1 MLAEPTV
8 LALSLGYLGLLFAVA
23 YVGDRYARDWS
34 ASSVAPA
41 VYGLSLAIYCTS
53 WTFYGAVGRA
63 ATSGI
68 DFIFIYT
75 GPVIVVVLGYP
86 MLAKMVRVAKR
97 HNVTS
102 IADFLASRYGKSR
115 AVGVSA
121 TLFAT
126 VGVLPYIALQL
137 QAVSSSFGT
146 IAEPIPGV
154 AGGVVHTDTSL
165 IVAALMAV
173 FTILFGVRNVSAS
186 EQHRGMMLAIAF
198 ESVVK
203 LLALLTVGPFV
214 LWVLFDGPS
223 DLLAR
228 LEQAPAIAE
237 RLTHDGTPLSWIVM
251 TLLSAMAFLC
261 LPRQFHV
268 AVVEHGHP
276 ASLKTARWLFPVYLV
291 LINLFVVPIAAAGL
305 LLLGP
310 QVSPDLYVLQL
321 PLANGE
327 GWLSAF
333 VFIGGLSA
341 ATSMVIVA
349 CMALS
354 GMIGNE
360 LVMPYLLRRPN
371 LGGAGVAR
379 EMGPLVVFVRRA
391 AVVLILMAGYA
402 YERMISGYL
411 PLASIGLIS
420 FCAVANLAPGLVL
433 GLYWRGAHR
442 YGVVAGLAGGFVVWL
457 YALLLPT
464 LHQKTG
470 LAQVAPLKP
479 YLPAPLSDL
488 DAVGQGFVVCILVNA
503 ALLIGVS
510 LLARP
515 IARDR
520 EQASSFVLGAE
531 PEQPVQQ
538 APADTARIEELRELL
553 TRFVGSER
561 ALRALS
567 GERLSI
573 EVALARAE
581 RMLSGTLGSAS
592 ARIIIA
598 AFGRRGR
605 LLPRS
610 ARALIDEASEAIR
623 YNYEILRNTLD
634 HVGMGIAAF
643 DREGR
648 LEIFNDRFTTLLS
661 LDDDAV
667 AVGAA
672 PQQFGAAADV
682 VALLRRPET
691 PQTHEIA
698 TREGRVIELRLD
710 PLPGDGF
717 VATCNDV
724 TARVHTAQALRESDH
739 QLRQSTETLEQRVI
753 ERTAELEASR
763 AEAEAA
769 NLGKTRFIAAAS
781 HDLLQP
787 LHAAR
792 LFTAAM
798 IDRDPGNDLGGKI
811 DTSLGAVESLL
822 DALLD
827 ISKLDAGAFK
837 PEKRP
842 FALQPLFES
851 LATAFAPVAARRG
864 VELVVA
870 PTRAFVSTD
879 PAFLRRI
886 LQNLLSN
893 ALRYGRV
900 EGRPAR
906 VLLGCR
912 RVRHEGGAE
921 ELRIEVKDNGP
932 GIAPDKQ
939 IVIFDEFVRLQP
951 EDEAPREERGL
962 GLGLAIVDRI
972 ARMLDLPVGLAS
984 APGRGSTFS
993 VIVPRVPAVVAAPIA
1008 APAPQPTL
1016 SIVAE
1021 SFVLCIDNEARV
1033 REAMATLLSGWG
1045 CRVAIAATH
1054 AEALE
1059 QVARAGRLPDLV
1071 LADLHLDEGPDGLE
1085 VVDALRRAW
1094 GRAVP
1099 AALVTA
1105 DRDPTLRFRTRAR
1118 NVELLHKP
1126 VKPASLRALLRMRAS
1141 GTGMGGG
1148 RLTA

>member
-8 LALSLGYLGLLFAVA
+8 LALSLAYLGLLFAVA
-23 YVGDRYARDWS
+23 YIGDRYARDWS

-68 DFIFIYT
+68 DFLFIYT
-75 GPVIVVVLGYP
+75 GPAIVVILGYP
-86 MLAKMVRVAKR
+86 MVAKMVRVAKR

-115 AVGVSA
+115 AVGVTA

-137 QAVSSSFGT
+137 QAVSSSFRT

-154 AGGVVHTDTSL
+154 SGGVVHTDTSL

-214 LWVLFDGPS
+214 LFVLFDGPA
-223 DLLAR
+223 DLMAR
-228 LEQAPAIAE
+228 LGAAPAIAE
-237 RLTHDGTPLSWIVM
+237 RVTREGTSLNWIVM
-251 TLLSAMAFLC
+251 SLLSGMAFLC

-276 ASLKTARWLFPVYLV
+276 ASLKTARWLFPIYLV
-291 LINLFVVPIAAAGL
+291 LINLFVMPIAAAGL

-310 QVSPDLYVLQL
+310 EISPDLYVLQL

-327 GWLSAF
+327 SWLSAF

-360 LVMPYLLRRPN
+360 LVMPYLLRRPS

-402 YERMISGYL
+402 YERIISGYL

-420 FCAVANLAPGLVL
+420 FCAVANLTPGLVL

-442 YGVVAGLAGGFVVWL
+442 YGVVAGLVGGFIVWL

-464 LHQKTG
+464 LSQTVGAGHTP
-470 LAQVAPLKP
+470 PLGP
-479 YLPAPLSDL
+479 YLPSPLSEL
-488 DAVGQGFVVCILVNA
+488 DPVGQGFVVCIVVNTLLLV
-503 ALLIGVS
+503 GVS
-510 LLARP
+510 LMARP
-515 IARDR
+515 IARDL

-531 PEQPVQQ
+531 PEQSARQ
-538 APADTARIEELRELL
+538 APADAARIDELRELL

-561 ALRALS
+561 SLRALS

-573 EVALARAE
+573 EVALVRAE

-672 PQQFGAAADV
+672 PQEFGATPDV
-682 VALLRRPET
+682 VALLRRPEA

-698 TREGRVIELRLD
+698 TREGRAIELRLD

-724 TARVHTAQALRESDH
+724 TTRVRTAEALRESDR
-739 QLRQSTETLEQRVI
+739 QLRQSTETLEQRVV

-798 IDRDPGNDLGGKI
+798 IDRDPGNDLSGKI
-811 DTSLGAVESLL
+811 DASLGAVESLL

-864 VELVVA
+864 VELVVM

-900 EGRPAR
+900 EGRSPR

-912 RVRHEGGAE
+912 RVGE

-939 IVIFDEFVRLQP
+939 AIIFDEFVRLQP
-951 EDEAPREERGL
+951 EDDAPREERGL
-962 GLGLAIVDRI
+962 GLGLAIVDRV
-972 ARMLDLPVGLAS
+972 ARMLDLPLVLAS

-993 VIVPRVPAVVAAPIA
+993 VTVPRVPAVVAVPVAQT
-1008 APAPQPTL
+1008 APQPVP
-1016 SIVAE
+1016 SIDAE

-1033 REAMATLLSGWG
+1033 REAMAVLLGGWG
-1045 CRVAIAATH
+1045 CRVATAASH
-1054 AEALE
+1054 AEALDL
-1059 QVARAGRLPDLV
+1059 VARTGRLPDLV

-1085 VVDALRRAW
+1085 VVEALRRAW

-1105 DRDPTLRFRTRAR
+1105 DRDPTLRVRAR
-1118 NVELLHKP
+1118 ARQVELLHKP
-1126 VKPASLRALLRMRAS
+1126 VKPASLRALLRLRSA
-1141 GTGMGGG
+1141 GVG

>member
-8 LALSLGYLGLLFAVA
+8 LALSLAYLGLLFAVA
-23 YVGDRYARDWS
+23 YFGDRHARAWS
-34 ASSVAPA
+34 ASSLAPA

-68 DFIFIYT
+68 DFILIYT
-75 GPVIVVVLGYP
+75 GPALVVVVGYP
-86 MLAKMVRVAKR
+86 MLRKMVRAAKQ

-115 AVGVSA
+115 TVGVTA

-137 QAVSSSFGT
+137 QAVSSTFKT
-146 IAEPIPGV
+146 IAEPTPWPDSSP
-154 AGGVVHTDTSL
+154 GVVHTDTSL

-173 FTILFGVRNVSAS
+173 FTILFGVRNVQAS

-203 LLALLTVGPFV
+203 LLALLTLGPFV
-214 LWVLFDGPS
+214 LFVLFDGPG
-223 DLLAR
+223 DLLAHVER
-228 LEQAPAIAE
+228 APAIAE
-237 RLTHDGTPLSWIVM
+237 RITREGSPLTWLVT

-276 ASLKTARWLFPVYLV
+276 ASLRTARWLFPIYLL

-310 QVSPDLYVLQL
+310 QINPDLFVLQL
-321 PLANGE
+321 PLAHGQS
-327 GWLSAF
+327 WLSAF

-360 LVMPYLLRRPN
+360 LVMPYLLRRQ
-371 LGGAGVAR
+371 GRWGTGAAR
-379 EMGPLVVFVRRA
+379 DMGPLVVFVRRA

-402 YERMISGYL
+402 YERIISGYL

-420 FCAVANLAPGLVL
+420 FCAVANFAPGVVL
-433 GLYWRGAHR
+433 GLYWRRAHR

-464 LHQKTG
+464 LRQSAG
-470 LAQVAPLKP
+470 GGQVAPLAP
-479 YLPAPLSDL
+479 YLPAPLAEL
-488 DAVGQGFVVCILVNA
+488 DPVGQGFVVGILVNTL
-503 ALLIGVS
+503 LLIGTS
-510 LLARP
+510 LLVTARGSD
-515 IARDR
+515 A
-520 EQASSFVLGAE
+520 EQARAFVLGAE
-531 PEQPVQQ
+531 PEQPQPQ
-538 APADTARIEELRELL
+538 APADAARVDELRELL
-553 TRFVGSER
+553 ARFVGSER

-567 GERLSI
+567 GDRLSI
-573 EVALARAE
+573 DMALGRTE
-581 RMLSGTLGSAS
+581 RVLSGTLGAAS
-592 ARIIIA
+592 ARIIVA
-598 AFGRRGR
+598 AFSRRGR

-643 DREGR
+643 DRDGC

-661 LDDDAV
+661 LDDASV
-667 AVGAA
+667 SVGVPPTQFAAA
-672 PQQFGAAADV
+672 PDI

-710 PLPGDGF
+710 PLPGGGF

-724 TARVHTAQALRESDH
+724 TARVRTAEALRDSDR
-739 QLRQSTETLEQRVI
+739 QLRQSAETLEQRVV

-792 LFTAAM
+792 LFTAAL

-811 DTSLGAVESLL
+811 DASLGAVESLL
-822 DALLD
+822 DTLLD

-842 FALQPLFES
+842 FALQPLFDS
-851 LATAFAPVAARRG
+851 LATAFAPVTARRG

-870 PTRAFVSTD
+870 PTRAFVATD

-900 EGRPAR
+900 EGRPPR

-912 RVRHEGGAE
+912 RTGEG
-921 ELRIEVKDNGP
+921 LRIEVRDNGP
-932 GIAPDKQ
+932 GIAADKQ
-939 IVIFDEFVRLQP
+939 AIIFDEFVRLQA
-951 EDEAPREERGL
+951 EDDAPREERGL
-962 GLGLAIVDRI
+962 GLGLAIVERI

-993 VIVPRVPAVVAAPIA
+993 VIVPRVAAVVAAPIA
-1008 APAPQPTL
+1008 PPAPQPTP
-1016 SIVAE
+1016 SVAAE

-1033 REAMATLLSGWG
+1033 REAMVTLLGGWG
-1045 CRVAIAATH
+1045 CRVAAVASQ
-1054 AEALE
+1054 AEALAA
-1059 QVARAGRLPDLV
+1059 VARAGRLPDLV
-1071 LADLHLDEGPDGLE
+1071 LADLHLDDEADGLN
-1085 VVDALRRAW
+1085 VVEALRRAW
-1094 GRAVP
+1094 ERAVP

-1105 DRDPTLRFRTRAR
+1105 DRDPTLRVRAR
-1118 NVELLHKP
+1118 ARQVELLHKP
-1126 VKPASLRALLRMRAS
+1126 VKPAALRALLRLSERVTPAEARA
-1141 GTGMGGG
+1141 
-1148 RLTA
+1148 RALR

>member
-1 MLAEPTV
+1 MLAEPAV
-8 LALSLGYLGLLFAVA
+8 LALSLAYLGLLFAIA
-23 YVGDRYARDWS
+23 WYGDRHQQKWS
-34 ASSVAPA
+34 TGSLAPA

-63 ATSGI
+63 ATTGY
-68 DFIFIYT
+68 DFILIYT
-75 GPVIVVVLGYP
+75 GPALVVTVGYP
-86 MLAKMVRVAKR
+86 MLRKMVGLAKQ

-137 QAVSSSFGT
+137 QAVSSTFQT
-146 IAEPIPGV
+146 IAEPTPWIDGRPGV
-154 AGGVVHTDTSL
+154 AHTDTSL

-173 FTILFGVRNVSAS
+173 FTILFGVRNVQAS

-203 LLALLTVGPFV
+203 LLAILTVGPFV
-214 LWVLFDGPS
+214 LFVLFDGPS
-223 DLLAR
+223 DLWSRLAD
-228 LEQAPAIAE
+228 APVLADRITSEGSPA
-237 RLTHDGTPLSWIVM
+237 TWIVM
-251 TLLSAMAFLC
+251 SLLSGMAFLC

-276 ASLKTARWLFPVYLV
+276 ASLRTARWLFPTYLI

-305 LLLGP
+305 LLLG
-310 QVSPDLYVLQL
+310 QTNSDLYVLQL
-321 PLANGE
+321 PLDNGQS
-327 GWLSAF
+327 WLSAF

-360 LVMPYLLRRPN
+360 LVMPYLLRRQA
-371 LGGAGVAR
+371 GAQR

-391 AVVLILMAGYA
+391 AVVIILMAGYA
-402 YERMISGYL
+402 YERIISGYL

-420 FCAVANLAPGLVL
+420 FCAVANFAPGLVL
-433 GLYWRGAHR
+433 GLYWRRAHR
-442 YGVVAGLAGGFVVWL
+442 YGVVAGLVGGFLVWL
-457 YALLLPT
+457 YALLLPSLKQGQT
-464 LHQKTG
+464 
-470 LAQVAPLKP
+470 APFKP
-479 YLPAPLSDL
+479 FLPAPLAEL
-488 DAVGQGFVVCILVNA
+488 DPVGQGFLVGIAVNIV
-503 ALLIGVS
+503 LLVGVS
-510 LLARP
+510 LLVRAQGSD
-515 IARDR
+515 A
-520 EQASSFVLGAE
+520 EQADAFVLGAE
-531 PEQPVQQ
+531 PERPMPRI
-538 APADTARIEELRELL
+538 PADARRIDELRELL
-553 TRFVGSER
+553 ARFVGDERAER
-561 ALRALS
+561 AL
-567 GERLSI
+567 GMGPLSI
-573 EVALARAE
+573 EVALSRTERA
-581 RMLSGTLGSAS
+581 LSGTLGAAS
-592 ARIIIA
+592 ARIIVA
-598 AFGRRGR
+598 AYGRRGR

-643 DREGR
+643 DRDGN
-648 LEIFNDRFTTLLS
+648 LEIFNDRFTALLS
-661 LDDDAV
+661 LDPEGV

-672 PQQFGAAADV
+672 PRQFGATPEIAG
-682 VALLRRPET
+682 LLRRPDT
-691 PQTHEIA
+691 PQTHEI
-698 TREGRVIELRLD
+698 TTPDGRVVELRLD
-710 PLPGDGF
+710 PLPDGGF

-724 TARVHTAQALRESDH
+724 TARVRTAEALRDSDR
-739 QLRQSTETLEQRVI
+739 QLRQSKETLEQRVI

-798 IDRDPGNDLGGKI
+798 MDRDPGNDLGGKI
-811 DTSLGAVESLL
+811 DSSLGAVESLL

-864 VELVVA
+864 VDLVVVS
-870 PTRAFVSTD
+870 TRAFVSTD

-893 ALRYGRV
+893 ALRYGRA
-900 EGRPAR
+900 EGRTPR

-912 RVRHEGGAE
+912 RAGDGS
-921 ELRIEVKDNGP
+921 LRIEVKDNGP
-932 GIAPDKQ
+932 GIAADKQ
-939 IVIFDEFVRLQP
+939 ALIFEEFVRLQA
-951 EDEAPREERGL
+951 EDDAPREERGL

-972 ARMLDLPVGLAS
+972 ARMLDLPVGIAS
-984 APGRGSTFS
+984 APGMGSTFS
-993 VIVPRVPAVVAAPIA
+993 VTVPRVAGVVAVPIA
-1008 APAPQPTL
+1008 EPAPQPRFSL
-1016 SIVAE
+1016 EAE
-1021 SFVLCIDNEARV
+1021 SFVLCIDNEAQV
-1033 REAMATLLSGWG
+1033 REAMATLLGGWG
-1045 CRVAIAATH
+1045 CEVAAVASQ
-1054 AEALE
+1054 AEALAA
-1059 QVARAGRLPDLV
+1059 VARVGRLPDLV
-1071 LADLHLDEGPDGLE
+1071 LADLHLDDGPDGLL
-1085 VVDALRRAW
+1085 VVEALRRAW
-1094 GRAVP
+1094 GRTVP

-1105 DRDPTLRFRTRAR
+1105 DRDPTLRVRAR
-1118 NVELLHKP
+1118 ALQVELLHKP
-1126 VKPASLRALLRMRAS
+1126 VKPASLRALLRLRAPAV
-1141 GTGMGGG
+1141 G